1 MSRLIYADEAKEN
14 ACKWECG
21 GDPSCPYSKSN
32 GITHEQC
39 EFMRA
44 IDECRSIDA
53 APAATTV
60 FGKWIK
66 DNSIGMS
73 PGGTPGYVCSQC
85 GGSFH
90 LHGAEYPRR
99 KMICDKCGSINS
111 YPWEKTYEEEA
122 TE

>member
-1 MSRLIYADEAKEN
+1 LSR
-14 ACKWECG
+14 
-21 GDPSCPYSKSN
+21 P
-32 GITHEQC
+32 
-39 EFMRA
+39 
-44 IDECRSIDA
+44 IDEDSVINEISRFSGYLDDDMILRLQIVIKRLPTIDA
-53 APAATTV
+53 VHVATTV

-111 YPWEKTYEEEA
+111 YPWEKTYEEEV

>member
-1 MSRLIYADEAKEN
+1 MPRLIYADEAKEN

-44 IDECRSIDA
+44 IDECRTIDA
-53 APAATTV
+53 VPV
-60 FGKWIK
+60 KHGHWIYKWNPYFK
-66 DNSIGMS
+66 QELPYCSVCEKVS
-73 PGGTPGYVCSQC
+73 PSVSKTDYCSHC
-85 GGSFH
+85 G
-90 LHGAEYPRR
+90 AVMDEV
-99 KMICDKCGSINS
+99 
-111 YPWEKTYEEEA
+111 

>member
-1 MSRLIYADEAKEN
+1 MIDVVYRQVVKDRFKGW
-14 ACKWECG
+14 K
-21 GDPSCPYSKSN
+21 
-32 GITHEQC
+32 HEKNIC
-39 EFMRA
+39 EQ
-44 IDECRSIDA
+44 IDA
-53 APAATTV
+53 VPAATIV

-90 LHGAEYPRR
+90 LHGAEYPKR

-111 YPWEKTYEEEA
+111 YPWEKTYEQSNDSNTLNALGEKV